1 MAPVHMLLLK
11 DIVVMFG
18 LAVVVAL
25 ACHRLKIPTVVGLI
39 VTGVIAGPHGLGLT
53 TEIDAVE
60 MLAEIGVIFLLFTI
74 GLEFSIAS
82 IAHVKRLFFVGGLLQ
97 VGITALVVFG
107 ACVGFGITPPRAIL
121 FGLVASL
128 SSTAIIL
135 RLLQERSELTSPH
148 GKGAMAI
155 LIFQDVAFVPMML
168 VIPFLAGTGGGDAWT
183 EVGWL
188 VAKVAVIWFVIGF
201 GAPRLVPRVFTGIAR
216 TQSNELF
223 LLSVGVLCFF
233 VAWLTSLA
241 GLSLALGAF
250 LAGLILSDSEHSHRA
265 LENVLPFR
273 DVFSSFFFVSMGMLL
288 DAGYVMAHLPAVIA
302 VTAGIMVLKAIVT
315 SGIMLGIGLPYR
327 VSTMTGLSLAQAGE
341 FSLLLLSAALGAA
354 LIDDEAYQFVLA
366 VCLFSMAAAPFVLNA
381 SRRVADLGLRL
392 PLPVKIREGRY
403 FVSDDVDEGLS
414 DHIVIV
420 GYGVIGAMVG
430 HSAKLCNIAYEAIE
444 ISYDI
449 VQEQRKRG
457 VPIFYG
463 DATQEASLV
472 KANIKSARVCV
483 VAIPDPIGTMRVV
496 SLARRLNPDVEIV
509 ARVRYVRDMV
519 RLYALGANE
528 IVSEET
534 EASIKI
540 FTIVL
545 EKFGVDPDVIEG
557 FGGVPHKR

>member
-1 MAPVHMLLLK
+1 MLLLK

-18 LAVVVAL
+18 LAVAVAL
-25 ACHRLKIPTVVGLI
+25 VCHKLKIPTVVGLI

-82 IAHVKRLFFVGGLLQ
+82 IGHVKRLFFAGGPLQ
-97 VGITALVVFG
+97 VGVTALAVTGLSLSLGVN
-107 ACVGFGITPPRAIL
+107 AQQAIL

-135 RLLQERSELTSPH
+135 RLLQERSELSSPH
-148 GKGAMAI
+148 GKGTMAI
-155 LIFQDVAFVPMML
+155 LIFQDIAFVPMML
-168 VIPFLAGTGGGDAWT
+168 VVPFLAGVDADNVWR
-183 EVGWL
+183 EVGIL
-188 VAKVAVIWFVIGF
+188 VLKVALIWLAIGLA
-201 GAPRLVPRVFTGIAR
+201 APRLVPRLLTRIAR
-216 TQSNELF
+216 TRSNELF
-223 LLSVGVLCFF
+223 LLSIGVLCFF

-288 DAGYVMAHLPAVIA
+288 DAGYVTAHLPAVLGM
-302 VTAGIMVLKAIVT
+302 TFLIMVIKAFVT
-315 SGIMLGIGLPYR
+315 TGVMLGVGLPYR

-341 FSLLLLSAALGAA
+341 FSLLLLSAALGVS
-354 LIDDEAYQFVLA
+354 LIDRDAYQFVLA
-366 VCLFSMAAAPFVLNA
+366 VCLFSMAAAPFVVNA
-381 SRRVADLGLRL
+381 TARLADFGART
-392 PLPVKIREGRY
+392 PLPIKVREGRY
-403 FVSDDVDEGLS
+403 FITSDADDRMK

-430 HSAKLCNIAYEAIE
+430 HSARLCDIQYEVIE
-444 ISYDI
+444 ISYDV
-449 VQEQRKRG
+449 VQEQRSRG

-472 KANIKSARVCV
+472 KANIKDARVCV
-483 VAIPDPIGTMRVV
+483 VAIPDPVGTARVV
-496 SLARRLNPDVEIV
+496 SLVRRLNPDVVIV
-509 ARVRYVRDMV
+509 ARVRYVRDMA
-519 RLYALGANE
+519 RLYALGASE
-528 IVSEET
+528 VVSEET
-534 EASIKI
+534 EASIKM
-540 FTIVL
+540 FTLVL
-545 EKFGVDPDVIEG
+545 EKYGVAPDVIEG
-557 FGGVPHKR
+557 FGGVPHRR

>member
-1 MAPVHMLLLK
+1 MLLLK

-25 ACHRLKIPTVVGLI
+25 ACHRLKIPTVVGFIL
-39 VTGVIAGPHGLGLT
+39 TGVIAGPHGLGLT

-82 IAHVKRLFFVGGLLQ
+82 IAHVKRLFFVGGPLQ
-97 VGITALVVFG
+97 VVGTAVAVTLLCMAGGIA
-107 ACVGFGITPPRAIL
+107 TPQAIL
-121 FGLVASL
+121 FGLIASL

-148 GKGAMAI
+148 GKGAMA
-155 LIFQDVAFVPMML
+155 FVPMML
-168 VIPFLAGTGGGDAWT
+168 AIPFLAGIGADDVWRQ
-183 EVGWL
+183 VGML
-188 VAKVAVIWFVIGF
+188 VLKVVVIWFVIGLA
-201 GAPRLVPRVFTGIAR
+201 APRLVPQMLTRIAR

-223 LLSVGVLCFF
+223 LLSIGVLCFF
-233 VAWLTSLA
+233 VAFATSLA

-288 DAGYVMAHLPAVIA
+288 DAGYVMEHLPAVLATTVA
-302 VTAGIMVLKAIVT
+302 VMALKAVVT
-315 SGIMLGIGLPYR
+315 GGVMLSLGLPYR
-327 VSTMTGLSLAQAGE
+327 VSTMTGLSLAQSGE
-341 FSLLLLSAALGAA
+341 FSLLLLSAALGVS
-354 LIDDEAYQFVLA
+354 LIDNNAYQFVLA
-366 VCLFSMAAAPFVLNA
+366 VCLFSMAAAPFVVNA
-381 SRRVADLGLRL
+381 TGRLADVGGRMR
-392 PLPVKIREGRY
+392 LPVKLREGRY
-403 FVSDDVDEGLS
+403 FVTDDADAGMH

-430 HSAKLCNIAYEAIE
+430 HSAKLCDIHYEAIE

-449 VQEQRKRG
+449 VQQQRTRG
-457 VPIFYG
+457 VPIFFG
-463 DATQEASLV
+463 DATQEASLL
-472 KANIKSARVCV
+472 KANIKDARVCV
-483 VAIPDPIGTMRVV
+483 VAIPDSTGAARVV
-496 SLARRLNPDVEIV
+496 SLARRLNPGVHIV
-509 ARVRYVRDMV
+509 ARVRYVRDMA

-528 IVSEET
+528 VVSEET

-540 FTIVL
+540 FTVVL
-545 EKFGVDPDVIEG
+545 EKFDVDPDVIEG
-557 FGGVPHKR
+557 FGGIPLRR